1 MKYGIINKQFRADRI
16 TLFVKLWF
24 ELTDED
30 EASQILGSLAGDDIS
45 SGV

>member
-1 MKYGIINKQFRADRI
+1 MKYGVINKQLRADRI

-30 EASQILGSLAGDDIS
+30 GASQMLGSRAGDDIS